1 VLLIPSLL
9 GLMMFVH
16 RRLDRAAK
24 LVASDAPLDAASLEQ
39 PLVIVPIRDWGKI
52 AQNGIRFALTISKDV
67 EVVHIINENEGDG
80 SQCALEQQWSKL
92 VEEPAKQAGVPPP
105 KLVAV
110 QSPYRMIITP
120 IMNHILEVARQNPNR
135 RVAVLIPEY
144 VKRHWYDYLLQNNRG
159 AALKALLLLKG
170 NERIVVIDVP
180 CYLEP

>member
-1 VLLIPSLL
+1 
-9 GLMMFVH
+9 MMFVH
-16 RRLDRAAK
+16 RRLDSAAK
-24 LVASDAPLDAASLEQ
+24 LVASDAPLNAASLES
-39 PLVIVPIRDWGKI
+39 PLVIVPIRDWGKV
-52 AQNGIRFALTISKDV
+52 AQNGIRFALSISKDV